1 MMVNRRM
8 IRQYGMMIR
17 QYGLMIRQYGMMID
31 HGEYNDDPTIR
42 HDDRIM
48 ICEAGL
54 YLSIYIH
61 VLLFLRGCD
70 NIFSTRWG
78 GVGWGWVQEVRSGDD
93 DDKNVRQFFLGW
105 LQRPV

>member
-1 MMVNRRM
+1 
-8 IRQYGMMIR
+8 
-17 QYGLMIRQYGMMID
+17 MIRQYGMMID

-61 VLLFLRGCD
+61 VAFLSNGGATKF
-70 NIFSTRWG
+70 FSTRWG
-78 GVGWGWVQEVRSGDD
+78 GVGWGWVQEVRSDEDD
-93 DDKNVRQFFLGW
+93 ERMCVNFSRMVATSRLTHARCVNLIQGTYH
-105 LQRPV
+105 